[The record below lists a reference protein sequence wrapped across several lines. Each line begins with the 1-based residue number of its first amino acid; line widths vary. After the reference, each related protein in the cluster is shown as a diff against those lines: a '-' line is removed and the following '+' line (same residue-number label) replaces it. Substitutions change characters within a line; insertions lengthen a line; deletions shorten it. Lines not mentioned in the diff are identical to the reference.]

1 MKIAVIGGGSLYTA
15 ELARGFVT
23 RRESLPVQ
31 EIALVDVAQGAER
44 MEAVKGLLER
54 MFRRANLATR
64 VTSGFDPDAAI
75 EGSSFVLN
83 QFRVGGLAGRSKDER
98 IPMRYGIP
106 GQETTGPGGFAMGL
120 RSIPVALDIARRTAH
135 LSPSAWVMNFTNPSG
150 MVTEALMH
158 HVPEVRTVGL
168 CNIPLHLK
176 RGVARALGIDPAD
189 VELRMIGLNHLSFA
203 RIFAREKDITPM
215 ILASDL
221 GVKELVANIP
231 GLDPAQAPVK
241 AMVRL
246 MKRLGRIPN
255 PYLRYYLL
263 PQAMLADEM
272 KGLEDQSGT
281 RADEVM
287 RVEELLLS
295 LYRQPE
301 RAEPPEELS
310 RRGGAWYSEAA
321 LEVMES
327 LATGRTAVHVVN
339 TVNGGATPSLPPTS
353 VIEVDAAVGAGGIHP
368 LPHGELPP
376 EIAGLVRAVKAY
388 EELTIEAAVTGDR
401 DTALAALAAHPLVP
415 DVGTAEA
422 LLADLLEAHR
432 EHVHPG
438 FFR

>member
-31 EIALVDVAQGAER
+31 EIALVDITEGAER

-54 MFRRANLATR
+54 MFRTASLSTR

-83 QFRVGGLAGRSKDER
+83 QFRVGGLAGRARDER

-120 RSIPVALDIARRTAH
+120 RSIPVALDMARRTAR

-150 MVTEALMH
+150 MVTEALMR
-158 HVPEVRTVGL
+158 HVPEVHTVGL

-189 VELRMIGLNHLSFA
+189 IELRMIGLNHLSFA
-203 RIFAREKDITPM
+203 RVFARGKDITPM
-215 ILASDL
+215 ILASDM

-231 GLDPAQAPVK
+231 GLDPAQAQVK

-272 KGLEDQSGT
+272 KGLEDGSGT

-301 RAEPPEELS
+301 RTEPPEELA

-321 LEVMES
+321 LEVMEA
-327 LATGRTAVHVVN
+327 LAMGRTAIHVVN
-339 TVNGGATPSLPPTS
+339 AMNDGATPSLPPTS

-401 DTALAALAAHPLVP
+401 DTALAALTAHPLVP

-422 LLADLLEAHR
+422 LLSDLLEAHR